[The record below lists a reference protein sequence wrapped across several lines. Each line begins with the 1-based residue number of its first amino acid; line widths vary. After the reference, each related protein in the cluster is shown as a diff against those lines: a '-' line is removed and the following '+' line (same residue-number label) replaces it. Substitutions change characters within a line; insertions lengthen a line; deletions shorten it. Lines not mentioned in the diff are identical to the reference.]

1 MKVYCIENKL
11 DGKKYV
17 GVTRGEI
24 ERRFKQHKT
33 ITKTKNSSN
42 KSHIHNAMALY
53 GVENFIVYELDRAE
67 TKEELFEKE
76 KEWIKKL
83 DSKNNGYNETDGGE
97 GTFGWKPTEE
107 QRKENS
113 KRLKEYYLNNPDS
126 KKHLANKTKEFWN
139 NLTEEE
145 KDKRKKQFLEIREL
159 GYKTASKGKTWTLS
173 EESKKNVADAKSVN
187 WLITFPNGKKE
198 IIKNMNKFCREHNL
212 DQGAMSN
219 VAKGKKNH
227 HKGHLCQKLGH

>member
-1 MKVYCIENKL
+1 MTKQINNYMKHWHHIIPKHVGGTDNESNLVHLTIE
-11 DGKKYV
+11 
-17 GVTRGEI
+17 E
-24 ERRFKQHKT
+24 H
-33 ITKTKNSSN
+33 
-42 KSHIHNAMALY
+42 
-53 GVENFIVYELDRAE
+53 AE
-67 TKEELFEKE
+67 AHRILFEKYGRWQDRVAWLSLAGIMKDE
-76 KEWIKKL
+76 ERIYEIVSNSNKGNP
-83 DSKNNGYNETDGGE
+83 S
-97 GTFGWKPTEE
+97 GWKPTEE

>member
-17 GVTRGEI
+17 GITKGEI
-24 ERRFKQHKT
+24 QRRFKQHKT
-33 ITKTKNSSN
+33 ITKIKNNSN
-42 KSHIHNAMALY
+42 KSHIHHAMNLY
-53 GVENFIVYELDRAE
+53 GIDNFIVYELDSAK

-113 KRLKEYYLNNPDS
+113 KRLKEYYLNNPEL
-126 KKHLANKTKEFWN
+126 KKHLANKTKEYWN
-139 NLTEEE
+139 NLSKEEQ
-145 KDKRKKQFLEIREL
+145 DKRKNQFLQAREL

-173 EESKKNVADAKSVN
+173 EETKKNISAAKKGVPKSDEERKRLSETRKGSGN
-187 WLITFPNGKKE
+187 PNYGRKHSPETKE
-198 IIKNMNKFCREHNL
+198 KMRKTALQRKV
-212 DQGAMSN
+212 GT
-219 VAKGKKNH
+219 
-227 HKGHLCQKLGH
+227 

>member
-1 MKVYCIENKL
+1 MKVYCIENKI

-17 GVTRGEI
+17 GITRGEI

-107 QRKENS
+107 QKKQNSERIKKVMENEEHRKLLSEKSKNYWNS
-113 KRLKEYYLNNPDS
+113 LTKEEQNKKREQF
-126 KKHLANKTKEFWN
+126 NKTKIGN
-139 NLTEEE
+139 
-145 KDKRKKQFLEIREL
+145 Q
-159 GYKTASKGKTWTLS
+159 Y
-173 EESKKNVADAKSVN
+173 
-187 WLITFPNGKKE
+187 
-198 IIKNMNKFCREHNL
+198 
-212 DQGAMSN
+212 
-219 VAKGKKNH
+219 AKGKHWNLSNETKNKMSKSKIGIPKSEEYKKQMSLSRQGKLNPNYGKKH
-227 HKGHLCQKLGH
+227 SPETIEKMRQSAILRHQRKLGI